1 MPVIRPMLEEDV
13 PAAHDLNV
21 ATFED
26 FSRRRGRPPD
36 PRPDPALAH
45 VRYRHLVRTDPGGA
59 WVAEDDQGLAACALA
74 LRREGVW
81 GLSLR
86 VVRPDQQSTGVGRA
100 ILAQAHAY
108 ADGARG
114 RIILASSAP
123 RALRSYARLGLA
135 LHPTVWGHG
144 TPRGVSAP
152 AAVRPGGPDDLP
164 LTEAVDRHV
173 RGAAHGPDVGAWLE
187 MQQTLL
193 VAPERGYAVIG
204 GDGEL
209 RVLAAFDDD
218 AARDLLRAALAHAGE
233 REVTVPWITSAQQ
246 WAVDVCL
253 DAGLELR
260 IESGA
265 VFVAGDVGP
274 FTPYLPSGAFL

>member
-1 MPVIRPMLEEDV
+1 MPVIRPMLDDDV
-13 PAAHDLNV
+13 RAAYDLTV
-21 ATFED
+21 AAFD
-26 FSRRRGRPPD
+26 DLPQRRGDPPE
-36 PRPDPALAH
+36 PHPDSELAQI
-45 VRYRHLVRTDPGGA
+45 RYRHLVRTDPRGA
-59 WVAEDDQGLAACALA
+59 WVAEDDRGLAACALA
-74 LRREGVW
+74 LLREDVW
-81 GLSLR
+81 GLSLL

-100 ILAQAHAY
+100 ILARAHDY

-114 RIILASSAP
+114 RIILASSDP

-135 LHPTVWGHG
+135 LHPTVWGFG

-152 AAVRPGGPDDLP
+152 ASVRRGGADDLP

-193 VAPERGYAVIG
+193 VAPERGYAVMG
-204 GDGEL
+204 ADGEL

-218 AARDLLRAALAHAGE
+218 AARDLLRAALVHAGE
-233 REVTVPWITSAQQ
+233 REVTVPWITSTQQ

-253 DAGLELR
+253 EAGLKLR
-260 IESGA
+260 TDSGA